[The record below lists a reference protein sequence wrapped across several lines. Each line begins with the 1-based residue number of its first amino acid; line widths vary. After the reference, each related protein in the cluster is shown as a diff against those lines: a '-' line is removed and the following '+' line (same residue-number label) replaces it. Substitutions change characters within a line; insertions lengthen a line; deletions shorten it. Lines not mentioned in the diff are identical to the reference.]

1 MSVQALPTA
10 VPFVDLRRQHDPL
23 RAEIIEA
30 FGRVLDA
37 NAFILGSEVERFEAA
52 FAEYCGARHCV
63 GVSSGTAALALMML
77 AAGIG
82 PGDEVIVPAHT
93 FIATALAVV
102 HTGATPVCAD
112 VEPGTGLL
120 DPDAA
125 AAAIGPRTAAI
136 LPVHL
141 YGQMCAMEPL
151 RALAARHGLA
161 LFEDA
166 AQAQGASDA
175 GIRAGAAGTA
185 AAFSF
190 YPSKNLAAIGD
201 GGAITTDDDGIAER
215 ARALRDL
222 GRLDGP
228 SHLVSGFNERLDGVQ
243 AAVLTIKLRHLD
255 AWNAARRAH
264 AAEYA
269 RVLDGVV
276 ELLEER
282 DGAECVYHLFPIR
295 IDGREGFARRLAE
308 DGIGTGVHYP
318 LSLPEQP
325 ALASLRGAD
334 APIARDWAYRE
345 LSLPMFA
352 ELRSSEVETVAAA
365 VLRAAGAP

>member
-1 MSVQALPTA
+1 MSVQAAPTT

-23 RAEIIEA
+23 RAEIVEA

-37 NAFILGSEVERFEAA
+37 NAFILGEEVERFETA

-63 GVSSGTAALALMML
+63 GVNSGTAGLSLMML

-82 PGDEVIVPAHT
+82 PGDEVIVPAQT
-93 FIATALAVV
+93 FIATALAVA
-102 HTGATPVCAD
+102 HTGAMAVCAD

-120 DPDAA
+120 DPAAA

-166 AQAQGASDA
+166 AQAQGAADQ
-175 GIRAGAAGTA
+175 GVRAGAAGTA

-201 GGAITTDDDGIAER
+201 GGAIVTDDDGIAER
-215 ARALRDL
+215 ARELRDL
-222 GRLDGP
+222 GRLGGP
-228 SHLVSGFNERLDGVQ
+228 SHLVSGYNERLDGVQ
-243 AAVLTIKLRHLD
+243 AAVLTIKLRELD

-264 AAEYA
+264 AADYA
-269 RVLDGVV
+269 RLLGGAV

-282 DGAECVYHLFPIR
+282 DGAQCVYHLFPIR
-295 IDGREGFARRLAE
+295 VEDREGLARRLAQ

-325 ALASLRGAD
+325 ALPALHGAD
-334 APIARDWAYRE
+334 APVARDWARRE

-352 ELRSSEVETVAAA
+352 ELRAGELERVAEA
-365 VLRAAGAP
+365 VAGAVGTL